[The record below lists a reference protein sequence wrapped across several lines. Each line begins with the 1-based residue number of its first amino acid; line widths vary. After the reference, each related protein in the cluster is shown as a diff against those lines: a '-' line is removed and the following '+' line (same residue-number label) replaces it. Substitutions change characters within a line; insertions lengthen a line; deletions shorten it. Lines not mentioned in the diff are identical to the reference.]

1 MDMLK
6 SEDLS
11 EQYDSSDTLA
21 EDDQD
26 IKNADYSPS
35 GKSKRRWGRWIV
47 MAIVPLTLIA
57 IGGYFWLTS
66 GQSVSTDNAYV
77 QQDRVSVAAEVGGR
91 IIETNVSGNDLVKE
105 GDILFR
111 IDPAPFE
118 IALAQANAAIAG
130 AEVQVQALRTTA
142 AGTSVD
148 ISAAREDIAFAQATF
163 ERQQALMQRGF
174 TTRADFDTAQHAV
187 EQARERLRQAQ
198 ADAAEAQSFA
208 ANARSMPGENP
219 AIAAAKVQREQAQ
232 LNLSRTIV
240 RAPSSGWVAQ
250 ADRLQIG
257 QMMVSGLPAVTIV
270 SDKKTWVEANFKETA
285 LTKMQVGQRA
295 KITFDAYPD
304 IKLKGH
310 VESIGAGT
318 GSEFS
323 VLPAQNATGNW
334 VKVTQRVP
342 VRIALDE
349 ISPRPLIAGLSAEV
363 TVDIRT
369 KGK

>member
-1 MDMLK
+1 MDMLE
-6 SEDLS
+6 SQNLS
-11 EQYDSSDTLA
+11 EQYDTSDSLPADDQDRILA
-21 EDDQD
+21 ED
-26 IKNADYSPS
+26 SPS
-35 GKSKRRWGRWIV
+35 GKPKRRWGRWIL
-47 MAIVPLTLIA
+47 MAIVPLALIA
-57 IGGYFWLTS
+57 VGAYAWFTS

-91 IIETNVSGNDLVKE
+91 IIEAHVGENDLVKE

-118 IALAQANAAIAG
+118 IALAQANAAIAS
-130 AEVQVQALRTTA
+130 AEVQAKALRTTA
-142 AGTSVD
+142 AGSSVD
-148 ISAAREDIAFAQATF
+148 ISAAREDIAFAQSTF
-163 ERQQALMQRGF
+163 ERQRALMQRGF
-174 TTRADFDTAQHAV
+174 TTKAAFEAAQHAV

-198 ADAAEAQSFA
+198 ADAAEAQSLA

-240 RAPSSGWVAQ
+240 RAPSSGRVAQ
-250 ADRLQIG
+250 SDRLQPG
-257 QMMVSGLPAVTIV
+257 QMMVSGLPALTIV
-270 SDKKTWVEANFKETA
+270 ADKNSWVEANFKETDLA
-285 LTKMQVGQRA
+285 KMQVGQRA
-295 KITFDAYPD
+295 EITFDAYPD
-304 IKLKGH
+304 VKLTGH

-342 VRIALDE
+342 VRIAIDGQ
-349 ISPRPLIAGLSAEV
+349 SPRPLIAGLSAEV
-363 TVDIRT
+363 TVDIRP

>member
-6 SEDLS
+6 SKDIS
-11 EQYDSSDTLA
+11 EQYDSSDSLA

-26 IKNADYSPS
+26 IKNADNSASAKP
-35 GKSKRRWGRWIV
+35 KRRWGRWIV
-47 MAIVPLTLIA
+47 MAIVPLALIA
-57 IGGYFWLTS
+57 LGGYLWLTS

-91 IIETNVSGNDLVKE
+91 IIEVNVGANDLVKE

-174 TTRADFDTAQHAV
+174 TTKADFDAAQHAV
-187 EQARERLRQAQ
+187 EQAREKLRQAQ
-198 ADAAEAQSFA
+198 ADAAEAHSFA

-219 AIAAAKVQREQAQ
+219 AIAAAKVQWEQAQ

-240 RAPSSGWVAQ
+240 RAPSSGRVAQ

-257 QMMVSGLPAVTIV
+257 QMMVSGLPALTIV
-270 SDKKTWVEANFKETA
+270 SDRKTWVEANFKETDLA
-285 LTKMQVGQRA
+285 KMQVGQRA
-295 KITFDAYPD
+295 ELRFDAYPD
-304 IKLKGH
+304 IRLKGH

-342 VRIALDE
+342 VRIAIDDA
-349 ISPRPLIAGLSAEV
+349 SPRPLIAGLSSEV
-363 TVDIRT
+363 TVDIRS

>member
-11 EQYDSSDTLA
+11 EQYDSSSA
-21 EDDQD
+21 PPEEDQD
-26 IKNADYSPS
+26 MTVTDGNPS
-35 GKSKRRWGRWIV
+35 DKPKRRWGRWAV
-47 MAIVPLTLIA
+47 MAIVPLALIA
-57 IGGYFWLTS
+57 VGGYFWLTS

-91 IIETNVSGNDLVKE
+91 IIEVNVGANDMVQE

-111 IDPAPFE
+111 IDPAPFK
-118 IALAQANAAIAG
+118 IALAQANAAIAA

-142 AGTSVD
+142 AGSSVD

-163 ERQQALMQRGF
+163 ERQRALMQRGF
-174 TTRADFDTAQHAV
+174 TTKADFDAGQHAV

-198 ADAAEAQSFA
+198 ADAAESQSFA

-219 AIAAAKVQREQAQ
+219 AIAAAKVQRDQAQ

-240 RAPSSGWVAQ
+240 RAPSSGRVAQ

-257 QMMVSGLPAVTIV
+257 QMMVSGLPALTIV
-270 SDKKTWVEANFKETA
+270 ADKKSWVEANFKETDLA
-285 LTKMQVGQRA
+285 EMNVGQKA
-295 KITFDAYPD
+295 DLSFDAYPD
-304 IKLKGH
+304 IKLNGH

-342 VRIALDE
+342 VRIAIDE
-349 ISPRPLIAGLSAEV
+349 ESPRPLIAGLSSEV
-363 TVDIRT
+363 TVDIRS

>member
-6 SEDLS
+6 SKDIS
-11 EQYDSSDTLA
+11 EQYDSSDSLA

-26 IKNADYSPS
+26 IKNADNSASDKP
-35 GKSKRRWGRWIV
+35 KRRWGRWIV
-47 MAIVPLTLIA
+47 MAIVPLALIA
-57 IGGYFWLTS
+57 VGGYLWLTS

-91 IIETNVSGNDLVKE
+91 IIEVNVGANDLVKE

-142 AGTSVD
+142 AGSSVD

-163 ERQQALMQRGF
+163 ERQRALMQRGF
-174 TTRADFDTAQHAV
+174 TTKAAFDAAQHAV
-187 EQARERLRQAQ
+187 EQARARLRQAQ
-198 ADAAEAQSFA
+198 ADAAEAQSLA

-240 RAPSSGWVAQ
+240 RAPSSGRVAQ

-257 QMMVSGLPAVTIV
+257 QMMVSGLPALTIV
-270 SDKKTWVEANFKETA
+270 SDRKTWVEANFKETDLA
-285 LTKMQVGQRA
+285 KMQVGQRA

-342 VRIALDE
+342 VRIAIDE
-349 ISPRPLIAGLSAEV
+349 ASPRPLIAGLSTEV
-363 TVDIRT
+363 TVDIRS

>member
-1 MDMLK
+1 MDMLESK
-6 SEDLS
+6 DISESYDVSSALPEEGQDMDSADDLA
-11 EQYDSSDTLA
+11 SS
-21 EDDQD
+21 
-26 IKNADYSPS
+26 KP
-35 GKSKRRWGRWIV
+35 KRRWGRWLA
-47 MAIVPLTLIA
+47 MASLPLILIT
-57 IGGYFWLTS
+57 IGAYFWLTG
-66 GQSVSTDNAYV
+66 GQSVSTDNAYI

-91 IIETNVSGNDLVKE
+91 IIETNVGENDLVKK

-142 AGTSVD
+142 AGSSVD
-148 ISAAREDIAFAQATF
+148 IAAAREDIGFAQATF
-163 ERQQALMQRGF
+163 DRQRALMQRGF
-174 TTRADFDTAQHAV
+174 TTKADYEVAQHAV

-208 ANARSMPGENP
+208 ANASSMPGENP
-219 AIAAAKVQREQAQ
+219 AIAAAKVQREQAR

-240 RAPSSGWVAQ
+240 RAPSSGRVAQ
-250 ADRLQIG
+250 SDRLQLG
-257 QMMVSGLPAVTIV
+257 QMMVSGLPALTIV
-270 SDKKTWVEANFKETA
+270 TVDKSRVEANFKETDLA
-285 LTKMQVGQRA
+285 KMQVGQQA
-295 KITFDAYPD
+295 EITFDAYPD

-342 VRIALDE
+342 VRIAIDDV
-349 ISPRPLIAGLSAEV
+349 SPRPLIAGLSTEV
-363 TVDIRT
+363 TVDIRS
-369 KGK
+369 KGE

>member
-1 MDMLK
+1 MDMLESK
-6 SEDLS
+6 EIS
-11 EQYDSSDTLA
+11 EQYDTSGA
-21 EDDQD
+21 VPEDDQNRTLVD
-26 IKNADYSPS
+26 GSSS
-35 GKSKRRWGRWIV
+35 GNPKRRWGRWIV

-57 IGGYFWLTS
+57 VGTYFWLTS
-66 GQSVSTDNAYV
+66 GQSVSTDNAYI

-91 IIETNVSGNDLVKE
+91 IIETNVSENDMVKE

-118 IALAQANAAIAG
+118 IALSQANAAIAA
-130 AEVQVQALRTTA
+130 AEVQVAALRTTA
-142 AGTSVD
+142 AGSSVD
-148 ISAAREDIAFAQATF
+148 ISAAREDIGFAQATF
-163 ERQQALMQRGF
+163 ERQRALMQRGF
-174 TTRADFDTAQHAV
+174 TTKADFEAAQHAV
-187 EQARERLRQAQ
+187 EQAREKLRQAQ

-208 ANARSMPGENP
+208 ANASSMPGENP
-219 AIAAAKVQREQAQ
+219 AIAAAKVQREQAR

-240 RAPSSGWVAQ
+240 RAPSSGRVAQ
-250 ADRLQIG
+250 ADRLQLG
-257 QMMVSGLPAVTIV
+257 QMMVSGLPALTIV
-270 SDKKTWVEANFKETA
+270 ADKKSWIEANFKETSLA
-285 LTKMQVGQRA
+285 DMQVGQRA
-295 KITFDAYPD
+295 EITFDAYPD

-342 VRIALDE
+342 VRIAIDE
-349 ISPRPLIAGLSAEV
+349 VSPRPLIAGLSTEV
-363 TVDIRT
+363 TVDIRN

>member
-6 SEDLS
+6 SEDMS
-11 EQYDSSDTLA
+11 EQYDASAAAAD
-21 EDDQD
+21 EQQD
-26 IKNADYSPS
+26 NPTADNNASAKP
-35 GKSKRRWGRWIV
+35 KRRWGRWII
-47 MAIVPLTLIA
+47 MAIVPLALIA
-57 IGGYFWLTS
+57 GGGYLWVTS
-66 GQSVSTDNAYV
+66 GRSVSTDNAYV

-91 IIETNVSGNDLVKE
+91 IIEVNVKDNDMVKK

-118 IALAQANAAIAG
+118 IALAQANAAIAS
-130 AEVQVQALRTTA
+130 AEVQVQALRTSA
-142 AGTSVD
+142 AGSNVD
-148 ISAAREDIAFAQATF
+148 ISAAREDIAFAQSRF
-163 ERQQALMQRGF
+163 ERQRALMQRGF
-174 TTRADFDTAQHAV
+174 TTKADFEAAQHAV

-198 ADAAEAQSFA
+198 ADAAESQSLA

-219 AIAAAKVQREQAQ
+219 AIASAKVQRDEAR
-232 LNLSRTIV
+232 LNLSRTVV
-240 RAPSSGWVAQ
+240 RAPSSGRVAQ

-257 QMMVSGLPAVTIV
+257 QMMVSGLPALTIV
-270 SDKKTWVEANFKETA
+270 ADSSSWVEANFKETDLA
-285 LTKMQVGQRA
+285 RMEVGQQA
-295 KITFDAYPD
+295 ELTFDAYPN

-342 VRIALDE
+342 VRIAIDE
-349 ISPRPLIAGLSAEV
+349 KSPRPLIAGLSSEV
-363 TVDIRT
+363 TVDIRS

>member
-6 SEDLS
+6 SKDMPED
-11 EQYDSSDTLA
+11 YDSPEALP

-26 IKNADYSPS
+26 IGTPDDNASTRP
-35 GKSKRRWGRWIV
+35 KRRRLRWIV
-47 MAIVPLTLIA
+47 MAIVPLALIA
-57 IGGYFWLTS
+57 LGGYLWLTS

-91 IIETNVSGNDLVKE
+91 IIEVNVASNDTVKK

-142 AGTSVD
+142 AGSGVD

-163 ERQQALMQRGF
+163 ERQRALMQRGF
-174 TTRADFDTAQHAV
+174 TTKADFEAAQHAV
-187 EQARERLRQAQ
+187 EQARERSRQAQ
-198 ADAAEAQSFA
+198 ADAAEAQSLA

-232 LNLSRTIV
+232 LNLSRTTV
-240 RAPSSGWVAQ
+240 RAPTSGRVAQ
-250 ADRLQIG
+250 ADRLQVG
-257 QMMVSGLPAVTIV
+257 QMMVSGLPALTIV
-270 SDKKTWVEANFKETA
+270 ADEKSWVEANFKETDLA
-285 LTKMQVGQRA
+285 KMEVGQRA
-295 KITFDAYPD
+295 ELTFDAYPG
-304 IKLKGH
+304 IRLKGH

-342 VRIALDE
+342 VRIAIDE
-349 ISPRPLIAGLSAEV
+349 KSPRPLIAGLSSEV
-363 TVDIRT
+363 TVDIRS
-369 KGK
+369 KGR

>member
-6 SEDLS
+6 SKDIS
-11 EQYDSSDTLA
+11 EEYDSSDMMP
-21 EDDQD
+21 DDGPD
-26 IKNADYSPS
+26 DVTTDENASVRPR
-35 GKSKRRWGRWIV
+35 RRWGRWIV
-47 MAIVPLTLIA
+47 MAIVPLALIA
-57 IGGYFWLTS
+57 TGGYLWLTS
-66 GQSVSTDNAYV
+66 GRSVSTDNAYV

-91 IIETNVSGNDLVKE
+91 IIEVNVKGNDTVKK
-105 GDILFR
+105 GDVLFR

-118 IALAQANAAIAG
+118 IALAQANAAIAS

-142 AGTSVD
+142 AGSSVD

-163 ERQQALMQRGF
+163 ERQRALMQRGF
-174 TTRADFDTAQHAV
+174 TTRADYEAAEHAV

-198 ADAAEAQSFA
+198 ADAAEAQSLA

-219 AIAAAKVQREQAQ
+219 AIAAARVQREQAE

-240 RAPSSGWVAQ
+240 RAPTSGRVAQ

-257 QMMVSGLPAVTIV
+257 QMMVSGLPALTIV
-270 SDKKTWVEANFKETA
+270 ADEKSWVEANFKETDLA
-285 LTKMQVGQRA
+285 KMQVNQPAHIR
-295 KITFDAYPD
+295 FDAYPD

-342 VRIALDE
+342 VRIAIDE
-349 ISPRPLIAGLSAEV
+349 ASPRPLIAGLSAEI
-363 TVDIRT
+363 TVDIRS
-369 KGK
+369 KGE

>member
-1 MDMLK
+1 MDMLESK
-6 SEDLS
+6 ENS
-11 EQYDSSDTLA
+11 EQFDASDSLPA
-21 EDDQD
+21 EDQD
-26 IKNADYSPS
+26 GAVAEAGSS
-35 GKSKRRWGRWIV
+35 GKPKRRWGRWII
-47 MAIVPLTLIA
+47 MAIVPLALIA
-57 IGGYFWLTS
+57 VGGYFWLTS

-91 IIETNVSGNDLVKE
+91 IIEVNVGANDMVKE
-105 GDILFR
+105 GEILFR
-111 IDPAPFE
+111 IDPAPFK
-118 IALAQANAAIAG
+118 IALAQANAAIAA

-142 AGTSVD
+142 AGSSVD

-174 TTRADFDTAQHAV
+174 TTKADFDAAQHAV
-187 EQARERLRQAQ
+187 EQARARLRQAQ
-198 ADAAEAQSFA
+198 ADAAESQSFA

-219 AIAAAKVQREQAQ
+219 AIAAAKVQRDQAQ

-240 RAPSSGWVAQ
+240 RAPSSGRVAQ

-257 QMMVSGLPAVTIV
+257 QMMVSGLPALTIV
-270 SDKKTWVEANFKETA
+270 ADKKSWVEANFKETDLA
-285 LTKMQVGQRA
+285 EMKVGQKA
-295 KITFDAYPD
+295 DLSFDAYPD
-304 IKLKGH
+304 IKLNGH

-342 VRIALDE
+342 VRIAIDE
-349 ISPRPLIAGLSAEV
+349 ASPRPLIAGLSSEV
-363 TVDIRT
+363 TVDIRS